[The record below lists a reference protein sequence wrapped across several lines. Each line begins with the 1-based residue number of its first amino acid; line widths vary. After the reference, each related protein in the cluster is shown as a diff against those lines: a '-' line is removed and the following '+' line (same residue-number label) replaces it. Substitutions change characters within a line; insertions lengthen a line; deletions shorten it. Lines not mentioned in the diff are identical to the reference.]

1 MSNEEMKEKL
11 GELYQQLM
19 EVRNSML
26 ELQKGIEPEPIEDYE
41 LETLDGPQ
49 RVSSFFGDH
58 DTLFLIHNMGSHC
71 VYCTLWAD
79 GFNGVIDHL
88 QDRAGFVLT
97 NPESPEKQRDFA
109 ESRGWRFPMAS
120 VGNCSLA
127 ADLGYDHGEEG
138 LLPGVTVLKKQDDGS
153 VAKVADTPFG
163 PGDPYCAVFNLFDLI
178 PGGSDDWQPKFAYE
192 H

>member
-1 MSNEEMKEKL
+1 MRNEETKEKL
-11 GELYQQLM
+11 GELYQQLV
-19 EVRNSML
+19 EVRKSML
-26 ELQKGIEPEPIEDYE
+26 EIQKKIEPEPVEDYE
-41 LETLDGPQ
+41 LETLDGTR

-97 NPESPEKQRDFA
+97 NPEAPEKQREFA

-120 VGNCSLA
+120 VENSTLTT
-127 ADLGYDHGEEG
+127 DLGYALEEG
-138 LLPGVTVLKKQDDGS
+138 EFLPGVTVLKKLDDGS
-153 VAKVADTPFG
+153 IAKVADTPFG

-178 PGGSDDWQPKFAYE
+178 PEGSDNWQPKFAY
-192 H
+192 

>member
-1 MSNEEMKEKL
+1 MSNDATKEKL

-19 EVRNSML
+19 EVRNAML
-26 ELQKGIEPEPIEDYE
+26 ELQKGIEPEPVENYE
-41 LETLDGPQ
+41 LVTLDGKR
-49 RVSSFFGDH
+49 RVSSFFGEH

-97 NPESPEKQRDFA
+97 NPESPEKQKEFA

-120 VGNCSLA
+120 LGNSTLA
-127 ADLGYDHGEEG
+127 VDLGYDNGAGEY
-138 LLPGVTVLKKQDDGS
+138 LPGVTVLKKLDDGS
-153 VAKVADTPFG
+153 IAKVADTPFG

-178 PGGSDDWQPKFAYE
+178 PEGYEDWQPKLAY
-192 H
+192 

>member
-1 MSNEEMKEKL
+1 MSNEETKQKL

-19 EVRNSML
+19 EVRSSML
-26 ELQKGIEPEPIEDYE
+26 ELQKGVEPEPVEDYE
-41 LETLDGPQ
+41 LETCDGKR
-49 RVSSFFGDH
+49 RVSSFFGEH

-71 VYCTLWAD
+71 AYCTLWAD

-109 ESRGWRFPMAS
+109 KSRGWRFPMAS
-120 VGNCSLA
+120 LGNSTLA
-127 ADLGYDHGEEG
+127 ADLGYDLGEGE
-138 LLPGVTVLKKQDDGS
+138 LMPGVSVLKKRGDGS
-153 VAKVADTPFG
+153 IAKVADTPFG

-178 PGGSDDWQPKFAYE
+178 PDGDDSWQPKLAY
-192 H
+192 

>member
-1 MSNEEMKEKL
+1 MSNEATKQKL

-19 EVRNSML
+19 EVRTSML
-26 ELQKGIEPEPIEDYE
+26 ELQKGIEPEPVKDYE
-41 LETLDGPQ
+41 LDTLEGKR

-97 NPESPEKQRDFA
+97 NPESPETQQEFA
-109 ESRGWRFPMAS
+109 QSRGWRFPIAS

-127 ADLGYDHGEEG
+127 TDFGYQLKEDEF
-138 LLPGVTVLKKQDDGS
+138 LPGVTVLKKLADGS
-153 VAKVADTPFG
+153 IAKVADTPFG
-163 PGDPYCAVFNLFDLI
+163 PGDPYCSVFNLFDLI
-178 PGGSDDWQPKFAYE
+178 PEGSEDWQPKLAY
-192 H
+192 

>member
-1 MSNEEMKEKL
+1 MSNKETKQKL

-26 ELQKGIEPEPIEDYE
+26 ELQKGIEPEPVEDYE
-41 LETLDGPQ
+41 LDTLDGKRP
-49 RVSSFFGDH
+49 VSSFFGDH

-71 VYCTLWAD
+71 VYCTVWAD

-97 NPESPEKQRDFA
+97 SPESPEKQLEFA
-109 ESRGWRFPMAS
+109 KSRGWRFPLAS
-120 VGNCSLA
+120 VANSTLA
-127 ADLGYDHGEEG
+127 ADFGYHLESGESM
-138 LLPGVTVLKKQDDGS
+138 PGTSVLRKTDDGS
-153 VAKVADTPFG
+153 IAKVADTPFG

-178 PGGSDDWQPKFAYE
+178 PEGPGDWQPKLAY
-192 H
+192 